1 MLWQRITSSA
11 IRHSLTSR
19 ITMCSL
25 LYCSACIRIEIKKG
39 ARHNNSSLPMRI
51 VVLRISHEIEKGKEV
66 EVQLT
71 LNDQ

>member
-1 MLWQRITSSA
+1 
-11 IRHSLTSR
+11 
-19 ITMCSL
+19 MCSL